1 MTELL
6 TSDKQFRLE
15 LLQRYSREKGWVYF
29 GGHEERTGYDKDGF
43 HNIRFHRLWPDH
55 FDKEPFIH
63 HSDYC
68 VCGHIIVQQCYIY
81 NRYTKKFEVVG
92 NCCIHKWKL
101 QGMPCS
107 MCFEPHLN
115 RKDNYCNDC
124 RIIIKKQE
132 EDIKL
137 KEITCIEEGCNNK
150 KKKWN
155 GKLMPR
161 CKSCFFK
168 NKNKHKTVKMGAFSF

>member
-1 MTELL
+1 MEDNRCYPELVDAY
-6 TSDKQFRLE
+6 TRKDN
-15 LLQRYSREKGWVYF
+15 WCYF
-29 GGHEERTGYDKDGF
+29 GGGQYTTEFQKNKTKH
-43 HNIRFHRLWPDH
+43 H
-55 FDKEPFIH
+55 FNYFMKAWR
-63 HSDYC
+63 DYFKHQPYIGIESRC
-68 VCGHIIVQQCYIY
+68 VCNKPIKQQCYII
-81 NRYTKKFEVVG
+81 NRDTKEIVVFG
-92 NCCIHKWKL
+92 NCCIEKARLSGRTCGLCHAK
-101 QGMPCS
+101 
-107 MCFEPHLN
+107 HRN
-115 RKDNYCNDC
+115 RSDNYCNDC